1 MKLKEN
7 INLSDFIIKVRECCA
22 DVTFLSPEGDRLALK
37 SALCQYI
44 FASLQ
49 GQPALLNDAEI
60 LCEDSTDYELL
71 RDYLT

>member
-7 INLSDFIIKVRECCA
+7 INLSDFIMKVQECRA
-22 DVTFLSPEGDRLALK
+22 AVTFLSAEGDRLALK

-49 GQPALLNDAEI
+49 GQPTLLKNATI
-60 LCEDSTDYELL
+60 LCEDSADYALL
-71 RDYLT
+71 QEYLL

>member
-7 INLSDFIIKVRECCA
+7 VSLSDFIIKVRECRA
-22 DVTFLSPEGDRLALK
+22 AVTFLSSEGDRLALK

-49 GQPALLNDAEI
+49 GQPALLKNGTI
-60 LCEDSTDYELL
+60 LCEDSADYELL

>member
-7 INLSDFIIKVRECCA
+7 INLSDFIIKVRECRA

-37 SALCQYI
+37 SSLCQYI

-49 GQPALLNDAEI
+49 GQPTLLKNAEI
-60 LCEDSTDYELL
+60 LCEDSADYALL
-71 RDYLT
+71 RDYLI

>member
-7 INLSDFIIKVRECCA
+7 INLSDFIMKVQECRA
-22 DVTFLSPEGDRLALK
+22 AVTFLSAEGDRLALK

-49 GQPALLNDAEI
+49 GQPALLKNATI
-60 LCEDSTDYELL
+60 LCEDSADYALL
-71 RDYLT
+71 HEYLL